1 MPTYLSYYLIAMVQ
15 FQEAFSKV
23 KIVSSVIIGTVILFV
38 ILFIGSFFT
47 IIEAGEVGVLS
58 TFGKIDETPL
68 SSGFHFKNPFSQV
81 TKMNIRTH
89 SYTMSGTYSEGEVQG
104 DDSIQALGA
113 DGGSVWFDVTVLY
126 RLKEESAPTIYK
138 NLGLGYEINIV
149 RPEIRSIIRE
159 VAARYTVGELYGVK
173 REEFNNV
180 VFDQLK
186 ESLDLRGL
194 VAEEVLLR
202 RVSISESLSR
212 NIELKLAAEQEVQR
226 LEFEIQ
232 KADKEAERQRVEARG
247 QRDAQAIINESL
259 SDKYLMYIYVQ
270 NLQNREGTIYVP
282 TEGGV
287 PLFKGI

>member
-1 MPTYLSYYLIAMVQ
+1 MGTIRESLSRLKIASLVVISVTLLIV
-15 FQEAFSKV
+15 FS
-23 KIVSSVIIGTVILFV
+23 
-38 ILFIGSFFT
+38 FIGSFFT
-47 IIEAGEVGVLS
+47 IVDAGEVGVLS
-58 TFGKIDETPL
+58 TFGRIDDRPL
-68 SSGFHFKNPFSQV
+68 SSGFHLKNPFSQV
-81 TKMNIRTH
+81 IKMNIRTH
-89 SYTMSGTYSEGEVQG
+89 SYTMSGTYSEGEMQG

-126 RLKEESAPTIYK
+126 RLKEDSAPSIYK
-138 NLGLGYEINIV
+138 NLGLSYEENIV

-173 REEFNNV
+173 REEFNQV
-180 VFDQLK
+180 VFDQMA
-186 ESLDLRGL
+186 ENLDERGL
-194 VAEEVLLR
+194 VVEEVLLR
-202 RVSISESLSR
+202 KVNISESLSR

-232 KADKEAERQRVEARG
+232 KAQKEAERQRVEAQG

-259 SDKYLMYIYVQ
+259 SDKYLMYLYIQ
-270 NLQNREGTIYVP
+270 NLQSREGTIYVP